1 MQPLLLLLSNGI
13 MNKILLSFGTRYSV
27 FDTEVSRQP
36 VISALLLPISLL
48 FKTCLVGRKV
58 ILQINQASI

>member
-27 FDTEVSRQP
+27 FDIEVSRQP
-36 VISALLLPISLL
+36 VISALLFPIPLL
-48 FKTCLVGRKV
+48 FKMCLVGRKV
-58 ILQINQASI
+58 IL